1 MDFAPRMGSNAHEM
15 DLFVSVSVDEKR
27 YAYYAMSGEHPD
39 PTRALQ
45 ARANADTLDPKG
57 E

>member
-1 MDFAPRMGSNAHEM
+1 VDGEQRARDGFV
-15 DLFVSVSVDEKR
+15 LFVSVSVDEER

-39 PTRALQ
+39 SIRALE
-45 ARANADTLDPKG
+45 ARAHSDTLDSKG